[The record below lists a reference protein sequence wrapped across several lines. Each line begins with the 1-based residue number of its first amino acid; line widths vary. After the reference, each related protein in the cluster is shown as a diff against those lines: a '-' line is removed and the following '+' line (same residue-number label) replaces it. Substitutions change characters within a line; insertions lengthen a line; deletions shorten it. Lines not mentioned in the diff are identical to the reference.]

1 MKKYNDHKNLR
12 DIIFNARKDII
23 NADGV
28 GLGKEID
35 EDIIID
41 YANILKDMKTLCE
54 KISDRCADK
63 LGHFY
68 RLKLVSGDHICNYY
82 MISGVDIEKYKDDMY
97 TFVAAIDNE
106 IQIDGRYKCLEV
118 EVISRETYDSIRD
131 KHFESLTSEVK
142 ALDNGHYYVIV
153 DENILLIREES

>member
-1 MKKYNDHKNLR
+1 MKRYNDHKNLR
-12 DIIFNARKDII
+12 DIIFNARKYII

-28 GLGKEID
+28 GLKELD
-35 EDIIID
+35 DDIIID
-41 YANILKDMKTLCE
+41 YTNILKDMKTFCE
-54 KISDRCADK
+54 KIFDK
-63 LGHFY
+63 CTKYGHFY
-68 RLKLVSGDHICNYY
+68 RLKLVSGDHIYNYY

-142 ALDNGHYYVIV
+142 ALDNDHYYVIV